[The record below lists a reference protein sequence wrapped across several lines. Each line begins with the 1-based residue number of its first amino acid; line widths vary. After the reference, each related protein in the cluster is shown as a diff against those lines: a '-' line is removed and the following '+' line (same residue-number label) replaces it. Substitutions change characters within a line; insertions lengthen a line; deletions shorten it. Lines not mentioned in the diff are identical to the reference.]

1 MIASRQRLI
10 IKVMGTIKQVKS
22 NKVLSTGWSSWRHS
36 ESDQQTTE
44 PGQPKLLSM
53 STENKSVIL
62 ILILYINLCNYKV
75 LSEELCVVY
84 REGLIFQM
92 L

>member
-10 IKVMGTIKQVKS
+10 MIVMGTIKQVKS
-22 NKVLSTGWSSWRHS
+22 NKVLSTGWSSWRH
-36 ESDQQTTE
+36 SDQQTTE

-62 ILILYINLCNYKV
+62 ILILYIHLCNYKV